1 MKSFFSIF
9 EYNGPETSTPPE
21 GEGETSTPPEGEGE
35 TTTPPE
41 GEGET
46 TTPPEGETTTPPEGE
61 TEVVESGENGELTP
75 EQGTTTTT
83 TNIWKDKIFTTTNIN
98 LFIAFIFTYIVA
110 YVVLGIFIRG
120 KSDTNVTISY
130 IIDIMV
136 TIILLI
142 ILVTFYYSLDEES
155 QLEVLKQRW
164 EDTKDYI
171 ESDYSIIY
179 QVGFILMFYT
189 IIYLFR
195 IPMSGGTKPTVIFL
209 IETVSWLLLLFI
221 LTAKFFNIAFEVSL
235 FDDMNKLFRVTP
247 IAETPTTVNTEQ
259 PKPAVKKEVFNI
271 SGNTFTYNDAQAVC
285 KAYGAELATYDQIE
299 DAYNDGAEWCNYG
312 WSANQMAYFPT
323 QKQTWQKLQTNS
335 KNKNACGRP
344 GVNGGYMRNP
354 NIRFGVNCYGTKPEA
369 PKCAL
374 DKLSENGPFIPLTK
388 EEKEIE
394 EKVQYWKDNIGKCNV
409 SSFNYNKWNS
419 V

>member
-9 EYNGPETSTPPE
+9 EYNDPETSTTTE
-21 GEGETSTPPEGEGE
+21 GEGDTTTEGESTTPSEEE

-41 GEGET
+41 GES
-46 TTPPEGETTTPPEGE
+46 
-61 TEVVESGENGELTP
+61 EVVESGENGELTSD
-75 EQGTTTTT
+75 QGTTTTT

-209 IETVSWLLLLFI
+209 IETVAWLLLLFI

-299 DAYNDGAEWCNYG
+299 DAYNNGAEWCNYG